1 MELFCA
7 YLIREITYGLILQ
20 VRDQSV
26 PNFKDIE
33 ILMIKS
39 FLNPIKLK
47 NLLKLKRN
55 SYLFQIF

>member
-47 NLLKLKRN
+47 KLIEVKK
-55 SYLFQIF
+55 